1 MNFLRENANFRP
13 TARASR
19 GLHNISRVAGRHYS
33 KGFTMCQP
41 TAVVTICHS
50 PFFSEPSLLL
60 NYHEKGHRTNGG
72 TKGGR
77 KCKFG
82 HFNSAHS
89 FFLPSLVRSW
99 AIFLV
104 RRGERA
110 KVAQLAS
117 VRPRGR
123 GEREDAVD
131 GSLGKLST
139 KLGRCLLFSKSS
151 NGQFGR

>member
-1 MNFLRENANFRP
+1 MKKGTERTEERREGGNANL
-13 TARASR
+13 A
-19 GLHNISRVAGRHYS
+19 ISI
-33 KGFTMCQP
+33 P
-41 TAVVTICHS
+41 LI
-50 PFFSEPSLLL
+50 PS
-60 NYHEKGHRTNGG
+60 
-72 TKGGR
+72 
-77 KCKFG
+77 
-82 HFNSAHS
+82 S
-89 FFLPSLVRSW
+89 FLPSLVRSW

-131 GSLGKLST
+131 GSLDKLST